1 MTHSFIDIDGN
12 TFIGEQA
19 QELLKETNDSRFL
32 TKDGIVKVDGAR
44 WKVAQEYERKTW
56 MERNLSATE
65 DRNREHFKRFDG
77 YEEIENIYFRSV
89 REIGCG
95 PFTNLKQILPLIN
108 KPQFIYLSD
117 PLIYS
122 YTKHPGCSYKDYKL
136 IGHDV
141 FLGEYGAEDCINI
154 DCGLC
159 DLVVMINVL
168 EHCQDAEK
176 AFTNVYNILNMGGV
190 FVFADVCFESNFI
203 EDFVPTHYDAGHPL
217 RLSREFVEEKLSHY
231 KSMYVKWFFDLY
243 GQPNR
248 EDIYYIGRKM

>member
-77 YEEIENIYFRSV
+77 YKTIAGMQFDQAI
-89 REIGCG
+89 EIGCG
-95 PFTNLKQILPLIN
+95 PFTNLKYIIP
-108 KPQFIYLSD
+108 FIYTNEIILSD
-117 PLIYS
+117 PLIMEYKNLPS
-122 YTKHPGCSYKDYKL
+122 CSYKDHRL
-136 IGHDV
+136 SGRII
-141 FLGEYGAEDCINI
+141 YGMSWWPIEEDRKA
-154 DCGLC
+154 LQLH